1 MVRLDSWRSTYAGGA
16 LDGGGPGE
24 NLRLVQPCGA
34 DDPNDRTH
42 APDGDAAAA
51 APDCTRNPWAHV
63 VSGLL
68 ASPASRTSVAR
79 RAPAVRTR
87 SDLRAADHST
97 YASCTVKIEERL
109 ANSSFTLSW
118 SDPTRCSY
126 REQVWKR
133 AIARKSGI
141 CVLSGEHIKRGDAV
155 FRPLARRYKVPL
167 NSGAMILAASLE
179 AWGARLVDP
188 ELPE

>member
-1 MVRLDSWRSTYAGGA
+1 MVRLDSWGATYAGTA
-16 LDGGGPGE
+16 REGGGPGE
-24 NLRLVQPCGA
+24 SMRLARPRGV
-34 DDPNDRTH
+34 NDANDETH
-42 APDGDAAAA
+42 APRDCVDAAT
-51 APDCTRNPWAHV
+51 PDCPRNPWAHV

-68 ASPASRTSVAR
+68 ASPASRTSVSR
-79 RAPAVRTR
+79 RMSATRTR
-87 SDLRAADHST
+87 SDLRPADDNT
-97 YASCTVKIEERL
+97 YASCTVTIEERL

-141 CVLSGEHIKRGDAV
+141 CVLSGTPIKRGDAV

-167 NSGAMILAASLE
+167 NSGAMILAVSLE
-179 AWGARLVDP
+179 AWGARLAAP
-188 ELPE
+188 E

>member
-1 MVRLDSWRSTYAGGA
+1 VVRLDSWRSTYAGGA

-24 NLRLVQPCGA
+24 SMRLAQPRGV
-34 DDPNDRTH
+34 DDACDPVH
-42 APDGDAAAA
+42 APDDVAAA
-51 APDCTRNPWAHV
+51 APDCSRNPWAHV

-68 ASPASRTSVAR
+68 ASPASRTSVSR

-87 SDLRAADHST
+87 SDLRDADHNT
-97 YASCTVKIEERL
+97 YASCTVTIEERL

-141 CVLSGEHIKRGDAV
+141 CVLSGERIKRGDAV
-155 FRPLARRYKVPL
+155 FRPLARRYKIPL
-167 NSGAMILAASLE
+167 NSEAMILAASLD
-179 AWGARLVDP
+179 AWDARFADS
-188 ELPE
+188 E

>member
-16 LDGGGPGE
+16 LDGGGAGE
-24 NLRLVQPCGA
+24 SMRLAQPRGA
-34 DDPNDRTH
+34 GEADNEAD
-42 APDGDAAAA
+42 APDDDVTAVAQ
-51 APDCTRNPWAHV
+51 DCPRNPWAHV

-68 ASPASRTSVAR
+68 ASPASRTSVSR

-97 YASCTVKIEERL
+97 YASCTVTIEERL

-133 AIARKSGI
+133 AIARRSGI
-141 CVLSGEHIKRGDAV
+141 CVLSGQPIKRGDAV

-167 NSGAMILAASLE
+167 NSGAMILAVSLD
-179 AWGARLVDP
+179 AWDARLADP
-188 ELPE
+188 E

>member
-1 MVRLDSWRSTYAGGA
+1 MVRLDSLRSIYAGAA

-24 NLRLVQPCGA
+24 SMRIGQPRGV
-34 DDPNDRTH
+34 NDANDETH
-42 APDGDAAAA
+42 APRDCVDAAT
-51 APDCTRNPWAHV
+51 PDCSRNAWAHV

-79 RAPAVRTR
+79 RGSATRTR
-87 SDLRAADHST
+87 SDLRPADDKT
-97 YASCTVKIEERL
+97 YGNCTVTIEERL

-141 CVLSGEHIKRGDAV
+141 CVLSGAAIKRGDAV
-155 FRPLARRYKVPL
+155 FRPLARRYKIPL
-167 NSGAMILAASLE
+167 NSGAMILAVSLE
-179 AWGARLVDP
+179 QWGARTADP
-188 ELPE
+188 E